1 MLKDSKLRSRFC
13 SWLAGECLVVS
24 RKWNR
29 LSVATTLSLKSGGA
43 SRSALEQASRSFRYV
58 MFHNHLLLSAV
69 APPSTAHRTLAKLS
83 GRAAVQFEGEVAAD
97 AFPRLQWVDNFA
109 KYYARTSLWSNNEP
123 STDCLWTAM
132 GYKRLPT
139 VFDMSWRRLPTGET
153 IPAMSN
159 LDAILTKG
167 HLESPHLSSFPCGS
181 SLPPSLSVEM

>member
-1 MLKDSKLRSRFC
+1 MLEDSKLRTRFC

-24 RKWNR
+24 RKRNR

-43 SRSALEQASRSFRYV
+43 SRSTLEQASRSFRYV

-83 GRAAVQFEGEVAAD
+83 GRAAVQFEEEVAAD

-123 STDCLWTAM
+123 DCLWTAM

-139 VFDMSWRRLPTGET
+139 VCDMSWRRLPLM
-153 IPAMSN
+153 IPFQPC
-159 LDAILTKG
+159 LTLMRSSPKG
-167 HLESPHLSSFPCGS
+167 I
-181 SLPPSLSVEM
+181 